1 MIPKKLFKRQLNF
14 ITNFIHLLRKSL
26 WKIFTLLFFLVL
38 LFFQTYNKLFYKF
51 FFPYIISDKFI
62 VDEREFINLIENITI
77 KESETDN
84 NISCYSTYEKLFWNN
99 QKELDIEKLREEI
112 KNRKNS
118 RISFENKA
126 EFYKRSNPK
135 ISLIITIY
143 NQGYYIK
150 TLYAFI
156 QKQELKDIEIIFI
169 DDASIDNSPLIINH
183 LMKFDKRIRYLRNSI
198 NKRQFYSICIG
209 ILNSKGEYILSIDPD
224 DLILNNIL
232 LKAYKTAKYYNLDI
246 LQFYMLSDYSL
257 WKAVK
262 YINGTLCSNSKI
274 RNIFYYGKTRNL
286 PDKLIR
292 KDIYI
297 QSIKFMKKE
306 FYELDYHI
314 HTDNTLFF
322 GIIHFARSY
331 GFLEQIGYFYNQ
343 EPIRRR
349 NNNKNKDFSKEA
361 NENLKSLFNI
371 MKYFIVQS
379 DNNTIEKNNIP
390 YKFFEDE
397 VKIYID
403 KVINFIDKEFD
414 FYIEVLNLF
423 LDCSFFSKEKK
434 IVVKKYKDIM
444 FQQQIKVNTKF

>member
-1 MIPKKLFKRQLNF
+1 MQIFIIPKKLFKRQLNF
-14 ITNFIHLLRKSL
+14 ITNFIYLLRKSL

-99 QKELDIEKLREEI
+99 QKDLDIEKLREEI

-135 ISLIITIY
+135 ISLIIT
-143 NQGYYIK
+143 
-150 TLYAFI
+150 T
-156 QKQELKDIEIIFI
+156 
-169 DDASIDNSPLIINH
+169 IDNSPLIINH

-403 KVINFIDKEFD
+403 KVITVIIIGII
-414 FYIEVLNLF
+414 Y
-423 LDCSFFSKEKK
+423 
-434 IVVKKYKDIM
+434 
-444 FQQQIKVNTKF
+444 